1 MAGKKIGK
9 NFPHIEFEVISASF
23 IGIRVQQRE
32 TWISVKGLNQPPGD
46 RLQASSQVGGYR

>member
-23 IGIRVQQRE
+23 IGIRVQRCE
-32 TWISVKGLNQPPGD
+32 TWVDVKGLNQAPGA
-46 RLQASSQVGGYR
+46 R